1 MNHGL
6 SITMRF
12 GIASL
17 VTIVL
22 LIIPFGIF
30 ASDTRDDPIR
40 DMEYISL
47 GGTELVED
55 AASVRIIGE
64 PFLPVGGALGTY
76 SWIGDVNGDGI
87 ADLAVSAPQSR
98 GRSDRIEDGRLYV
111 FYGRD
116 GWPDRIVDLDE
127 VTPDITIYGNNTLE
141 DNPGGN
147 RNSLSI
153 SSAIA
158 VGDYDGDGYNDLAV
172 CAPTT
177 NQTPVVIIFYSV
189 MGNFPAW
196 ISVKIDDFH
205 MGQIGRSAINHT
217 TIFADSSEGP
227 LLTTVVRNFGG
238 INKPTDAQISRFMKS
253 FDIDGDGIDDL
264 VGGGLFDKVELSC
277 NVRILWGGRRHYDAR
292 GLYVPDMRLTII
304 LDESPSRFGNTLDV
318 GDIDGDGY
326 YDMVVG
332 APFSTRDDR
341 GLIKAGALYIYFNIS
356 TLKNMSTTDH
366 LSIPQKILYGSGMN
380 DELGRAVQLID
391 LNRDGKDDIIV
402 SAPNADGPGNDQRD
416 RGEIFV
422 FYGRV
427 PNAFPTVMDAESDFD
442 RMLLGPDGR
451 MNREG
456 SGFRL
461 GEMFRAG
468 DITGDGLP
476 DMVVA
481 VKGKDLPSIGT
492 DLRYTAGTV
501 MFYEHSTLFSPGKNV
516 VQLAYPSSLFT
527 LEGMD
532 IEDVLGYHIE
542 LGDLNGDGIDD
553 IVIGAPNGDGVDNER
568 PRAGE
573 VYVIYSTPIRLGR
586 LIPSG
591 PGYDNGSVFA
601 SGGRVRFSTEMIS
614 SRPKYITE
622 AIFDI
627 GENGPLIVSVKE
639 NGTVNVFDP
648 YSCVGEVNGAIE
660 FDNGSLT
667 GIAWFELEFKWS
679 YPWRRG
685 NNVVLSVKDHEN
697 RTTVRTYR
705 NVFVLEKDLV
715 FGEDI
720 FISVNGKPLHAPGIW
735 VKGGDELTLGGIP
748 VVYRDRPDR
757 EVRHGEIELWAGVGE
772 DVFITPYTSNW
783 SITDEASI
791 SPHQDYFFEI
801 RLVGEGLP
809 IPLAPE
815 VESGHHIRI
824 FVDDRVPEIPSASM
838 YQGDQTMLHTGKPGS
853 WTVCS
858 STGFGPFYDSGGSG
872 VKEYWLSDRNGSTE
886 PILMPGGLM
895 GTYFLDVDMTE
906 YAFQVVDEGVDF
918 AWGLWG
924 PYPEK
929 HILPPTSFS
938 ARWHG
943 WLMVENEGPYMFQ
956 LTGRGEGIILLDGE
970 VLIPRDDLGYSPK
983 SKMLELVPGRF
994 HEIVLYYF
1002 HTCPS
1007 EASSF
1012 HFRWIGPEGSMEPVP
1027 YSVMYHP
1034 ENRTDVFIANEV
1046 DNGLSIVAVDWV
1058 GHISESTLSFAPI
1071 DAFPPMIETTSIPAW
1086 TNRTSISLRA
1096 RISEVACSNVSGLD
1110 SDSVMFRVLR
1120 DKEQFGTWQ
1129 TSGIRFEDISYE
1141 NDIVMGFTAFFKL
1154 SLDRGF
1160 TGTVELSVS
1169 DLAGNVAR
1177 SPRVPIGVD
1186 MEPPSV
1192 LLMDPDP
1199 RNVMHSQNLS
1209 LRIRLVDPG
1218 SGIDLGSLAY
1228 RLDHGNGWSAWLN
1241 AGDSGYGNDMI
1252 FAHDIDLMEE
1262 RNDIQY
1268 LVLDNAGN
1276 MGLSSVYEYVFSPT
1290 LVNMPPIPVISSPM
1304 NGTVIVVGW
1313 PVDLSAE
1320 GTRDD
1325 GLGLYDPVRFS
1336 WSSNISGHLG
1346 SGLKLRI
1353 YLIEGVHR
1361 ITLHADDGFFN
1372 VSRSIEVNVVSPR
1385 SDPHTDGGARTED
1398 ADLLMALMLLLFS
1411 LSMLTG
1417 FIVIAGM
1424 AYRKKR
1430 IRELKFKIPGET
1442 REE

>member
-1 MNHGL
+1 
-6 SITMRF
+6 MR
-12 GIASL
+12 ISNVSLMLVVMIILASFQ
-17 VTIVL
+17 ISSPSGKNGYR
-22 LIIPFGIF
+22 I
-30 ASDTRDDPIR
+30 RDDCPQER
-40 DMEYISL
+40 DSISL

-64 PFLPVGGALGTY
+64 SFLPVGGALGTY

-111 FYGRD
+111 FYGRE

-141 DNPGGN
+141 NNPGGN

-189 MGNFPAW
+189 MGAFPAW
-196 ISVKIDDFH
+196 ISVKIDDFY

-227 LLTTVVRNFGG
+227 LLTTIVRNFGG
-238 INKPTDAQISRFMKS
+238 INKHTDAQISRFMKS
-253 FDIDGDGIDDL
+253 LDIDGDGIDDL

-277 NVRILWGGRRHYDAR
+277 NVRILWGGKRHYDAR

-341 GLIKAGALYIYFNIS
+341 DLIKAGALYIYFNIS
-356 TLKNMSTTDH
+356 TLKNISTTDH
-366 LSIPQKILYGSGMN
+366 LSIPHKILYGSGMN

-427 PNAFPTVMDAESDFD
+427 PNAFPAVMDAESDFD

-501 MFYEHSTLFSPGKNV
+501 MFYEHSTLFPPGNNV

-601 SGGRVRFSTEMIS
+601 SGGRVRFSTEIIS
-614 SRPKYITE
+614 SRPKYIME

-627 GENGPLIVSVKE
+627 GENEPLIVSVKE

-660 FDNGSLT
+660 FDNGSHT

-679 YPWRRG
+679 YPLRRG

-705 NVFVLEKDLV
+705 NVFVLEKDLI
-715 FGEDI
+715 FGDGAHI
-720 FISVNGKPLHAPGIW
+720 AVNGNPLHAPGIW
-735 VKGGDELTLGGIP
+735 VKTGDVLTLGGVP
-748 VVYRDRPDR
+748 VVYRYRPDR
-757 EVRHGEIELWAGVGE
+757 EVRAGEVELWISVG
-772 DVFITPYTSNW
+772 DGLHVTPYASAW
-783 SITDEASI
+783 SITDEARI
-791 SPHQDYFFEI
+791 SPHQDYTMDI
-801 RLVGEGLP
+801 RLGGGVLP
-809 IPLAPE
+809 FHLAP
-815 VESGHHIRI
+815 VLGSGHLIRI
-824 FVDDRVPEIPSASM
+824 LVDDRPPDTPSTLL
-838 YQGDQTMLHTGKPGS
+838 YQDDPSTSHSGKAGS

-858 STGFGPFYDSGGSG
+858 STGFGPVFDGAGSG
-872 VKEYWLSDRNGSTE
+872 VKEYWISGPPDGLTE
-886 PILMPGGLM
+886 PILAPGGFL
-895 GTYFLDVDMTE
+895 GTYYQDVDMAE
-906 YAFQVVDEGVDF
+906 FALQVVDEGVDF
-918 AWGLWG
+918 DWGVWG

-929 HILPPTSFS
+929 HLLPPSSFS

-943 WLMVENEGPYMFQ
+943 WLRVDDEGPYRFQ
-956 LTGRGEGIILLDGE
+956 LTGRGEGIMLLDGE
-970 VLIPRDDLGYSPK
+970 VLIPRDDLGYSPR
-983 SKMLELVPGRF
+983 SALLDLVPDRL
-994 HEIVLYYF
+994 HEVVLYYF
-1002 HTCPS
+1002 HTGPLES
-1007 EASSF
+1007 SSF
-1012 HFRWIGPEGSMEPVP
+1012 RFRWIGAEGSMAPVP

-1034 ENRTDVFIANEV
+1034 ENHTKVSISDET
-1046 DNGLSIVAVDWV
+1046 DNGFSIVSVDWV
-1058 GHISESTLSFAPI
+1058 GHISGSALSYAPI
-1071 DAFPPMIETTSIPAW
+1071 DHFPPSIETASIPAW
-1086 TNRTSISLRA
+1086 TNRTSIMVRA
-1096 RISEVACSNVSGLD
+1096 GISEVPSENVSGLD
-1110 SDSVMFRVLR
+1110 MGSTMFRVLR
-1120 DKEQFGTWQ
+1120 EREQYGTWRS
-1129 TSGIRFEDISYE
+1129 SGIRFEDVSYDGE
-1141 NDIVMGFTAFFKL
+1141 LVMGFTASFRL
-1154 SLDRGF
+1154 DLDRGF

-1199 RNVMHSQNLS
+1199 RNTLHVPNTTLR
-1209 LRIRLVDPG
+1209 LRILDSG
-1218 SGIDLGSLAY
+1218 SGLDMDSLVYRIDQ
-1228 RLDHGNGWSAWLN
+1228 GNGWSKWSSTGA
-1241 AGDSGYGNDMI
+1241 SGQGKDLILTHSLDM
-1252 FAHDIDLMEE
+1252 MQGS
-1262 RNDIQY
+1262 NKIQY
-1268 LVLDNAGN
+1268 LVRDIAGN
-1276 MGLSSVYEYVFSPT
+1276 TGSSSIYEFVFSPPP
-1290 LVNMPPIPVISSPM
+1290 VNMPPIAVISSPS
-1304 NGTVIVVGW
+1304 NESFILSGW

-1325 GLGLYDPVRFS
+1325 GLGLYDPVRFF

-1346 SGLKLRI
+1346 SGLRLRV
-1353 YLIEGVHR
+1353 YLVEGVHK
-1361 ITLHADDGFFN
+1361 ITLHADDGVYN
-1372 VSRSIEVNVVSPR
+1372 ISTAIIIKVVDPR
-1385 SDPHTDGGARTED
+1385 SDTDIGRDPRTED